1 MRFTGD
7 SEIERNSDVVEVAN
21 KDGRILWS
29 SSNDDSWEKRDE
41 RFVSNSNTVEVL
53 FYTDGSV
60 TYRGWRLEWGEFERN
75 LDCTYFIQCNYQ
87 EWSETRS
94 TFQRVGS

>member
-1 MRFTGD
+1 MRFTGGL
-7 SEIERNSDVVEVAN
+7 EIERNSDWVEVVD
-21 KDGRILWS
+21 KDGSILWS
-29 SSNDDSWEKRDE
+29 SFNDDSWEKRDE

-75 LDCTYFIQCNYQ
+75 LDCTYFTQSDYQ
-87 EWSETRS
+87 EGSETRR
-94 TFQRVGS
+94 TFQSVGS